1 MDRRQSL
8 STGPDRARARR
19 ALARRAA
26 RRIAVV
32 IRPLNPLALLAG
44 SLLWAAAG
52 MSALVPRGVAS
63 HALRTDVAQRAQWM
77 DIT

>member
-1 MDRRQSL
+1 M
-8 STGPDRARARR
+8 
-19 ALARRAA
+19 
-26 RRIAVV
+26 